1 MNSLHDYFYNCNY
14 CSSFT
19 KYYIYLHNFS
29 AIVFLIFSSLYVSIQ
44 ATKNKGMKRNLS
56 KLKRSNTKNV
66 STRYLEDEVDPV
78 VEVGECICSV
88 LFCFVLLI
96 LFLCKSSELY
106 YLILTLPKL
115 LIIQLIHSLSNLNT
129 YMIDLFYRH

>member
-1 MNSLHDYFYNCNY
+1 MTTSTIATIAHPLF
-14 CSSFT
+14 
-19 KYYIYLHNFS
+19 L
-29 AIVFLIFSSLYVSIQ
+29 AIVFLMFSSLYVSVQ